1 VATSWAMTAFAAE
14 LRDDGFDAAAPDL
27 GDTIEA

>member
-1 VATSWAMTAFAAE
+1 MTAFAAE

>member
-1 VATSWAMTAFAAE
+1 MTAFVAE